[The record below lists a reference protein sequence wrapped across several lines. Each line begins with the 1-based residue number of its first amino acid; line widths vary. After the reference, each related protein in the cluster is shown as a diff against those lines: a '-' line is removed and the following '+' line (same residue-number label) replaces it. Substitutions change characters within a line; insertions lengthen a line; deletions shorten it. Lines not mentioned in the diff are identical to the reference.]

1 MSKFKYSDIEA
12 DVQEIMETERIDR
25 FYLYQLMV
33 AQATEND
40 ETATKL
46 ARKVLQKDI
55 ESMLS
60 KIQSLFQRE
69 DANFK
74 STEGR
79 TDIDILIDWLLHINP
94 DEFN

>member
-1 MSKFKYSDIEA
+1 MSKFKYSDIER
-12 DVQEIMETERIDR
+12 DVQELMKSDRIDR

-33 AQATEND
+33 AQAISND
-40 ETATKL
+40 DTATKL

-55 ESMLS
+55 ENILN
-60 KIQSLFQRE
+60 KIQSLYQRE

-79 TDIDILIDWLLHINP
+79 TDIDILIDWLYHINP
-94 DEFN
+94 DDFN